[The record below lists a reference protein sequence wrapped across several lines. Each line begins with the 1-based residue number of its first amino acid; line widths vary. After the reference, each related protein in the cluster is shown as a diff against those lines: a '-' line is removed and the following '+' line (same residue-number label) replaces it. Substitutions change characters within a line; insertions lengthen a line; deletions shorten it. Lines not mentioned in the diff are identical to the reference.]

1 MLFTIYLSIYRS
13 TVTLGLSG
21 AGWRRFSSVL
31 GDGALGDG
39 TLGDGTLGD
48 GTLGDGTRQV
58 IGPELVQ
65 LSGMTDVRRVDRR

>member
-1 MLFTIYLSIYRS
+1 MIFTIYLSIYRS

-39 TLGDGTLGD
+39 TLGDGT
-48 GTLGDGTRQV
+48 RQV